1 MGPGG
6 WLLGGGQDRW
16 LGLGLFGRLLD
27 AGGLHIAENGTRLL
41 LRVDPEFAAAIDVQP
56 IEIAVVF
63 DILGAGILVGGEH
76 KTALD
81 ERAFDVL
88 FGLVPLF
95 REIVGADAHA
105 GAALVS
111 AEVRF
116 DGVEKHRQL
125 LFRRGSQIVPIV
137 LRLVGR
143 FRIIVAGRV
152 HRLAETIVRGGLL
165 FNETGGRRLGA
176 SGSGR
181 GPRGGLEFRSK
192 LRAKLLSLGLSGG
205 RGGVRQRPVA
215 LRRAPREAGEGEQ
228 IVGRGVVVNNLP
240 LVAAEIVQKFLQH
253 RGRGKATFPARDDLI
268 FPE

>member
-125 LFRRGSQIVPIV
+125 LFRRGRQIVPIV

-152 HRLAETIVRGGLL
+152 HRLAETIVRGGLF

-181 GPRGGLEFRSK
+181 GPRGGLEFRGK
-192 LRAKLLSLGLSGG
+192 LRAKLLSLGLSGS